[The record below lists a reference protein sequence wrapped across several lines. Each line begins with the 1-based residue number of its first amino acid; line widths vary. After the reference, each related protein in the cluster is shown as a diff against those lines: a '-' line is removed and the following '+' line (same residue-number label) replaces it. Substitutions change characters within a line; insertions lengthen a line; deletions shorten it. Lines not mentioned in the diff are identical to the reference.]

1 MATMTISLPE
11 KMKDWVEHQLE
22 SGDFASSS
30 DYVRDL
36 IRRDRDR
43 CEDERDKERRLAEF
57 RAMVDKGLQGPRSK
71 LDTNRIFQK
80 AVEIAKARGT
90 YRA

>member
-11 KMKDWVEHQLE
+11 KMKEWVEHQLE

-43 CEDERDKERRLAEF
+43 REHERDKARRLAEL
-57 RAMVDKGLQGPRSK
+57 RAMVDEGWEGAFTK
-71 LDTNRIFQK
+71 LDTEQIFQK